1 MTRLTARVQHRD
13 VLLAIIVLFALIAFA
28 PAPGSDLP
36 KVSVTTYHNGI
47 ARQGVN
53 SAETILT
60 PLNVNSRKFGKLFS
74 QAVDGSV
81 YAQPLYISALYIP
94 GKGIHNVVFVATQH
108 GSVYAF
114 DADSNKGP
122 NAAPIWKATLAD
134 GNSGVTPVTSDD
146 VACGDITPEIGITG
160 TPVID
165 SDSGTLYVV
174 AKTKESGHVVQ
185 RLHALDVATGTEQMG
200 GPVLIGG
207 AVRGKGAGSSNGWL
221 RFDALRE
228 NQRPGLLLQ
237 NGLVYISWAA
247 HCDGWPFHGWLMA
260 YDAATLEQVG
270 VWNSSPDKQ
279 GGGIWQSGAAP
290 AGDGED
296 VFFATGNGDFTGAKG
311 GFDFGDSI
319 IRLGWR
325 SGSLRVLDFFTPFD
339 EANLNAGD
347 IEPGSG
353 GVVLFAAPKTG
364 HQLAVE
370 TSKSG
375 TLYIVDPTH
384 MGRYNAS
391 GNTNIVQSLP
401 AVTGGVWGTPAWW
414 KDTLYVGPSYD
425 TLKAFRFD
433 PNQDLFESS
442 PVSQG
447 STTFHF
453 PGPTPS
459 VSSDGD
465 RNGIL
470 WLIQA
475 DAYVD
480 DGPAVL
486 RAYSAADL
494 GQQLYASSN
503 NPRRDD
509 PGKAVKFAVPTIAN
523 GKVYVGAKDR
533 ITVFGLR

>member
-1 MTRLTARVQHRD
+1 MTRLRARIQHRD
-13 VLLAIIVLFALIAFA
+13 VVLGIIVLFALVTFA

-53 SAETILT
+53 AAETILT
-60 PLNVNSRKFGKLFS
+60 PKNVNAKKFGKLFS
-74 QAVDGSV
+74 QGVDGSV
-81 YAQPLYISALYIP
+81 YAQPLYVSDLYIP
-94 GKGIHNVVFVATQH
+94 GRGLHNVVFIATEH

-114 DADSNKGP
+114 DADGNKGT
-122 NAAPIWKATLAD
+122 NAAPIWKASFVDA
-134 GNSGVTPVTSDD
+134 NSGISTISSDD
-146 VACGDITPEIGITG
+146 VACGDIVPEIGITG

-165 SDSGTLYVV
+165 PDSGILYVV
-174 AKTKESGHVVQ
+174 VKTKESGQAVQ
-185 RLHALDVATGTEQMG
+185 RLHALDLATGTEQMG
-200 GPVLIGG
+200 GPVVISG
-207 AVRGKGAGSSNGWL
+207 AVRGKGAGSSNGL
-221 RFDALRE
+221 LAFDALHE

-237 NGLVYISWAA
+237 NGLVYITWAA
-247 HCDGWPFHGWLMA
+247 HCDGWPFHGWVMA
-260 YDAATLEQVG
+260 YDAATLQQVG
-270 VWNSSPDKQ
+270 IWNSTPDKQ

-290 AGDGED
+290 AGDGEALY
-296 VFFATGNGDFTGAKG
+296 FATGNGDFTAAKG

-325 SGSLRVLDFFTPFD
+325 RGSLRVLDFFTPYD

-353 GVVLFAAPKTG
+353 GVVLFSAPKTG

-375 TLYIVDPTH
+375 TLYIVDPTR
-384 MGRYNAS
+384 MGHYNAS
-391 GNTNIVQSLP
+391 ANTNIVQSLP
-401 AVTGGVWGTPAWW
+401 SATGGVWGTPAWW

-433 PNQDLFESS
+433 PDQDLFEAS
-442 PVSQG
+442 PVAQG
-447 STTFHF
+447 STSFRF

-459 VSSDGD
+459 ISANGD

-480 DGPAVL
+480 DGSAVL
-486 RAYSAADL
+486 RAYDAANI
-494 GQQLYASSN
+494 GRQLYASSD
-503 NPRRDD
+503 NPKRDD
-509 PGKAVKFAVPTIAN
+509 PGKGVKFSVPTIAN
-523 GKVYVGAKDR
+523 GKVYVGARDR
-533 ITVFGLR
+533 ITVYGLR

>member
-1 MTRLTARVQHRD
+1 MTGLKHRD
-13 VLLAIIVLFALIAFA
+13 VLLAIIVLFALVTFA

-36 KVSVTTYHNGI
+36 KVSVTTYHNGV

-53 SAETILT
+53 AAETTLT
-60 PLNVNSRKFGKLFS
+60 PKNVNSKRFGKLFS
-74 QAVDGSV
+74 QMVDGSV
-81 YAQPLYISALYIP
+81 YAQPLYVSDLYIP
-94 GKGIHNVVFVATQH
+94 GKGLHNVVFIATQH

-114 DADSNKGP
+114 DADSNKGI

-134 GNSGVTPVTSDD
+134 ANSGVMTISSDD
-146 VACGDITPEIGITG
+146 VACGDIVPEVGITG

-165 SDSGTLYVV
+165 PDSGILYVV
-174 AKTKESGHVVQ
+174 VKTKESGQAVQ
-185 RLHALDVATGTEQMG
+185 RLHALDIATGTEQMG
-200 GPVLIGG
+200 GPVVISG
-207 AVRGKGAGSSNGWL
+207 AVRGRGAGSSNGWL
-221 RFDALRE
+221 TFDPLHE

-237 NGLVYISWAA
+237 NGLIYVSWAA
-247 HCDGWPFHGWLMA
+247 HCDGWPFHGWVMA
-260 YDAATLEQVG
+260 YDAATLQQVG
-270 VWNSSPDKQ
+270 TWNSTPDKQ

-296 VFFATGNGDFTGAKG
+296 VFFATGNGDFTAAKNG
-311 GFDFGDSI
+311 SDYGDSI

-325 SGSLRVLDFFTPFD
+325 RGSLRVLDFFTPYD

-391 GNTNIVQSLP
+391 ANTNIVQSLP
-401 AVTGGVWGTPAWW
+401 SATGGVWGTPAWW

-425 TLKAFRFD
+425 TMKAFRFD
-433 PNQDLFESS
+433 PDQDLFEPS
-442 PVSQG
+442 PVAQG
-447 STTFHF
+447 STTFRF

-459 VSSDGD
+459 ISANGD

-470 WLIQA
+470 WLIQT

-480 DGPAVL
+480 EGSAVL
-486 RAYSAADL
+486 RAYDAANIS
-494 GQQLYASSN
+494 QQLYASSD
-503 NPRRDD
+503 NPKRDD
-509 PGKAVKFAVPTIAN
+509 PGKAVKFSVPTIAN

-533 ITVFGLR
+533 VTVFGLR

>member
-1 MTRLTARVQHRD
+1 
-13 VLLAIIVLFALIAFA
+13 
-28 PAPGSDLP
+28 
-36 KVSVTTYHNGI
+36 
-47 ARQGVN
+47 
-53 SAETILT
+53 
-60 PLNVNSRKFGKLFS
+60 
-74 QAVDGSV
+74 
-81 YAQPLYISALYIP
+81 
-94 GKGIHNVVFVATQH
+94 
-108 GSVYAF
+108 
-114 DADSNKGP
+114 
-122 NAAPIWKATLAD
+122 
-134 GNSGVTPVTSDD
+134 
-146 VACGDITPEIGITG
+146 
-160 TPVID
+160 
-165 SDSGTLYVV
+165 VV
-174 AKTKESGHVVQ
+174 AKTKESGRVVQ
-185 RLHALDVATGTEQMG
+185 RLHALDIATGTEEMG
-200 GPVLIGG
+200 GPVVIGG
-207 AVRGKGAGSSNGWL
+207 TVRGKGAGSSNGWL
-221 RFDALRE
+221 AFDALHE

-237 NGLVYISWAA
+237 NGLVYITWAA
-247 HCDGWPFHGWLMA
+247 HCDGWPFHGWVMA

-270 VWNSSPDKQ
+270 IWNSTPDKQ

-290 AGDGED
+290 AGDGDD
-296 VFFATGNGDFTGAKG
+296 VFFATGNGDFTGARN

-325 SGSLRVLDFFTPFD
+325 RGSLRVLDFFTPYD

-353 GVVLFAAPKTG
+353 GVVLFSAPKTG

-384 MGRYNAS
+384 MGRYNGS

-425 TLKAFRFD
+425 TMKALRFD
-433 PNQDLFESS
+433 PDQDLFETS
-442 PVSQG
+442 PVAQG
-447 STTFHF
+447 STTFRF

-459 VSSDGD
+459 ISANGD

-470 WLIQA
+470 WLIQS

-480 DGPAVL
+480 DSSAVL
-486 RAYSAADL
+486 RAYDAANIS
-494 GQQLYASSN
+494 QQLYASSD
-503 NPRRDD
+503 NPKRDD

-533 ITVFGLR
+533 FTVFGLR

>member
-1 MTRLTARVQHRD
+1 MTRITARVQHRD
-13 VLLAIIVLFALIAFA
+13 VLLAIIVLFAVIAFA

-36 KVSVTTYHNGI
+36 QVSVTTYHNGI

-53 SAETILT
+53 AAETILR
-60 PLNVNSRKFGKLFS
+60 PANVNPRRFGKLFTLP
-74 QAVDGSV
+74 VDGSV

-122 NAAPIWKATLAD
+122 NAAPIWKATLVDARL
-134 GNSGVTPVTSDD
+134 GATPVSSDD
-146 VACGDITPEIGITG
+146 VACGDIVPEIGITG

-165 SDSGTLYVV
+165 IDSGMLYVV
-174 AKTKESGHVVQ
+174 AKSKESGQVVQ
-185 RLHALDVATGTEQMG
+185 RLHALDVATGTEQLG
-200 GPVLIGG
+200 GPVTIAGS
-207 AVRGKGAGSSNGWL
+207 VRGKGAGSSSGRL
-221 RFDALRE
+221 AFDPLRE

-237 NGLVYISWAA
+237 NGVVYITWAA
-247 HCDGWPFHGWLMA
+247 HCDGWPFHGWVMA
-260 YDAATLEQVG
+260 YDTSNLEQVG
-270 VWNSSPDKQ
+270 IWNSTPDKQ

-296 VFFATGNGDFTGAKG
+296 VFFATGNGDFTAPKG
-311 GFDFGDSI
+311 GLDFGDSI

-325 SGSLRVLDFFTPFD
+325 SGSLRVLDFFTPYD

-353 GVVLFAAPKTG
+353 GVVLFSAPKTG

-384 MGRYNAS
+384 MGRYNPTA
-391 GNTNIVQSLP
+391 NTNIVQSLP
-401 AVTGGVWGTPAWW
+401 AATGGVWGTPAWW

-425 TLKAFRFD
+425 TLKAFRFNPD
-433 PNQDLFESS
+433 QDLFDIS
-442 PVSQG
+442 PVSQS
-447 STTFHF
+447 STGFRF

-459 VSSDGD
+459 ISSNGD
-465 RNGIL
+465 RAGIL
-470 WLIQA
+470 WLIQT
-475 DAYVD
+475 DNYVE

-486 RAYSAADL
+486 RAYNASDL
-494 GQQLYASSN
+494 SQQLYASSD

-509 PGKAVKFAVPTIAN
+509 PGRAVKFAVPTIAN
-523 GKVYVGAKDR
+523 GKVFVGTKDR
-533 ITVFGLR
+533 VTVFGIR

>member
-1 MTRLTARVQHRD
+1 MTGLRARIKHRD
-13 VLLAIIVLFALIAFA
+13 VVLAIIVLFALVTFA

-53 SAETILT
+53 AAETILT
-60 PLNVNSRKFGKLFS
+60 PKNVNSRKFGKLFS
-74 QAVDGSV
+74 LAVDGSV
-81 YAQPLYISALYIP
+81 YAQPLYVSALYIP
-94 GKGIHNVVFVATQH
+94 GRGIHNVVFVATQH
-108 GSVYAF
+108 GSIYAF
-114 DADSNKGP
+114 DADSNKGT
-122 NAAPIWKATLAD
+122 NAAPIWKASFVDANRAISTV
-134 GNSGVTPVTSDD
+134 SSDD
-146 VACGDITPEIGITG
+146 VACGDIVPEIGITG

-174 AKTKESGHVVQ
+174 VKTKESGHIVQ
-185 RLHALDVATGTEQMG
+185 RLHALDIATGTEQMG
-200 GPVLIGG
+200 GPVLISGT
-207 AVRGKGAGSSNGWL
+207 VKGKGAGSSNGSL
-221 RFDALRE
+221 AFDPAHE

-237 NGLVYISWAA
+237 NGLIYITWAA
-247 HCDGWPFHGWLMA
+247 HCDGWPFHGWVMA
-260 YDAATLEQVG
+260 YDAASLQQVG
-270 VWNSSPDKQ
+270 IWNSTPDKQ

-296 VFFATGNGDFTGAKG
+296 VFFATGNGDFTAAKNG
-311 GFDFGDSI
+311 LDFGDSI

-325 SGSLRVLDFFTPFD
+325 RGSLHVLDFFTPYD
-339 EANLNAGD
+339 EANLSAGD

-353 GVVLFAAPKTG
+353 GVVLFSAPKTG

-375 TLYIVDPTH
+375 TLYIMDPTH

-391 GNTNIVQSLP
+391 DNTNIVQSLP
-401 AVTGGVWGTPAWW
+401 SATGGVWGTPAWW

-433 PNQDLFESS
+433 PDQDLFETL

-447 STTFHF
+447 STTFRF

-459 VSSDGD
+459 ISANGD

-475 DAYVD
+475 DSYVD
-480 DGPAVL
+480 DGSAVL
-486 RAYSAADL
+486 RAYDAADI
-494 GQQLYASSN
+494 GQQLYSSSD
-503 NPRRDD
+503 NPKRDD
-509 PGKAVKFAVPTIAN
+509 PGKAVKFSVPTIAN

-533 ITVFGLR
+533 VTVFGLR

>member
-1 MTRLTARVQHRD
+1 MGARIQHRD
-13 VLLAIIVLFALIAFA
+13 VVLAIIVLFALVTFA

-53 SAETILT
+53 AAETILT
-60 PLNVNSRKFGKLFS
+60 PRNVNTRRFGKLFS

-81 YAQPLYISALYIP
+81 YAQPLYVSDLYIP
-94 GKGIHNVVFVATQH
+94 GRGMHNVVFVATQH

-114 DADSNKGP
+114 DADSNKGT
-122 NAAPIWKATLAD
+122 NSAPIWKSTFVDA
-134 GNSGVTPVTSDD
+134 NSGVSTVSSDD
-146 VACGDITPEIGITG
+146 VACGDIIPEIGITG

-165 SDSGTLYVV
+165 ADSGTLYVV
-174 AKTKESGHVVQ
+174 VKTKESGRAVQ
-185 RLHALDVATGTEQMG
+185 RLHALDIATGTEQMG
-200 GPVLIGG
+200 GPVVISG
-207 AVRGKGAGSSNGWL
+207 AVRGRGAGSSNGSL
-221 RFDALRE
+221 AFDALHE

-247 HCDGWPFHGWLMA
+247 HCDGWPFHGWVMA
-260 YDAATLEQVG
+260 YDAATLQQVG
-270 VWNSSPDKQ
+270 IWNSTPDKQ

-296 VFFATGNGDFTGAKG
+296 VFFATGNGDFTGARN

-319 IRLGWR
+319 VRLGWR
-325 SGSLRVLDFFTPFD
+325 RGSLRVLDFFTPYD

-353 GVVLFAAPKTG
+353 GVVLFSAPKTG

-384 MGRYNAS
+384 MGRFNPNA
-391 GNTNIVQSLP
+391 NTNIVQSLP
-401 AVTGGVWGTPAWW
+401 SATGGVWGTPAWW

-425 TLKAFRFD
+425 TMKAFRFD
-433 PNQDLFESS
+433 PDQDLFETS
-442 PVSQG
+442 PVAQG
-447 STTFHF
+447 STTFRF

-459 VSSDGD
+459 ISANGD

-470 WLIQA
+470 WLIQT
-475 DAYVD
+475 DSYVD
-480 DGPAVL
+480 DSSAVL
-486 RAYSAADL
+486 RAYDAANIN
-494 GQQLYASSN
+494 QQLYASSD

-509 PGKAVKFAVPTIAN
+509 PGKGVKFSVPTIAN

-533 ITVFGLR
+533 ITVFGLH

>member
-13 VLLAIIVLFALIAFA
+13 VVLAIIVLFALIAFA

-60 PLNVNSRKFGKLFS
+60 PANVSSRRFGKLFS
-74 QAVDGSV
+74 QGVDGSV
-81 YAQPLYISALYIP
+81 YAQPLYVSDLYIP
-94 GKGIHNVVFVATQH
+94 GRAIHNVIFVATQH

-114 DADSNKGP
+114 DADSNRGAG
-122 NAAPIWKATLAD
+122 AAPIWKVTLAD
-134 GNSGVTPVTSDD
+134 ADAGVTSVSSDD

-165 SDSGTLYVV
+165 PDSGTLYVV
-174 AKTKESGHVVQ
+174 AKTKESGQVVQ
-185 RLHALDVATGTEQMG
+185 RLHALDVATGAEQRG
-200 GPVLIGG
+200 GPVTISGT
-207 AVRGKGAGSSNGWL
+207 VRGKGAGSTNGWL
-221 RFDALRE
+221 HFDALHE

-237 NGLVYISWAA
+237 NGLVYVSWAA
-247 HCDGWPFHGWLMA
+247 HCDGWPFHGWVMA
-260 YDAATLEQVG
+260 YEASTLEQVG
-270 VWNSSPDKQ
+270 VWNSTPDRQ

-296 VFFATGNGDFTGAKG
+296 LFFATGNGDFTATKG
-311 GFDFGDSI
+311 GSDFGDSI
-319 IRLGWR
+319 LRLGWR
-325 SGSLRVLDFFTPFD
+325 RGSLRVLDFFTPYD

-353 GVVLFAAPKTG
+353 GVVLFSAPKTG

-375 TLYIVDPTH
+375 TLYIVDPTR
-384 MGRYNAS
+384 MGHFNAS
-391 GNTNIVQSLP
+391 SNNNIVQSLP
-401 AVTGGVWGTPAWW
+401 SATGGVWGTPAWW

-425 TLKAFRFD
+425 TMKAFRFNPD
-433 PNQDLFESS
+433 LNLFELS

-447 STTFHF
+447 ATTFRF

-459 VSSDGD
+459 ISANGD
-465 RNGIL
+465 RSGIL
-470 WLIQA
+470 WVVQS

-486 RAYSAADL
+486 RAYNAADL
-494 GQQLYASSN
+494 SQQLYASSD

-509 PGKAVKFAVPTIAN
+509 PGRAVKFAVPTIAN